1 MFRSYYIGNPL
12 VSTVSISSASS
23 ARAGGGGNVLVS
35 ERKSQ
40 QESVGEEII
49 HYHRG
54 MDGVCIFLQQSNLFF
69 ATYNWVLYIFLFLL
83 QRYNNILEKPRYWA
97 KIYNKLSTFA
107 RYRAFSLYIGSIQY
121 NIRERAT
128 FFFSRCKV
136 TKSGNPFWP

>member
-54 MDGVCIFLQQSNLFF
+54 MDGVCIHPLCQTKGGDERGYDTVMCLNGSPE
-69 ATYNWVLYIFLFLL
+69 IFNPAPNVQILFL
-83 QRYNNILEKPRYWA
+83 RKAILG
-97 KIYNKLSTFA
+97 FA
-107 RYRAFSLYIGSIQY
+107 VL
-121 NIRERAT
+121 NLT
-128 FFFSRCKV
+128 
-136 TKSGNPFWP
+136 